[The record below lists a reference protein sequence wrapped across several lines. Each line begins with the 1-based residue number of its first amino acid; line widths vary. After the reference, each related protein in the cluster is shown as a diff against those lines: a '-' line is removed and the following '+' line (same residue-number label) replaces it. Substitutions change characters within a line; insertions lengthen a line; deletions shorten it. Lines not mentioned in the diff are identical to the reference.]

1 LYCQMLEEAIRTV
14 RGEEVLPHIE
24 PELRLEVQGYLPET
38 YVESEAQRLEIYRR
52 CALLT
57 EPAALEALRQEL
69 QDRFGPPPPAVER
82 LLLVIE
88 VKLLARQLFLERI
101 EQRGLEVLLTFHPQ
115 TPVEPHRLL
124 QWLQTTAPR
133 FRFHSE
139 HVVRMPLPRSTAEAR
154 LLLLKK
160 RLQQLH
166 AGASM

>member
-1 LYCQMLEEAIRTV
+1 
-14 RGEEVLPHIE
+14 
-24 PELRLEVQGYLPET
+24 
-38 YVESEAQRLEIYRR
+38 VESEAQRLEIYRR

-57 EPAALEALRQEL
+57 EPVALEALRQEI
-69 QDRFGPPPPAVER
+69 QDRFGPSPPAVER

-88 VKLLARQLFLERI
+88 VKLLARQLLLERI

-115 TPVEPHRLL
+115 TPIEPHHLL
-124 QWLQTTAPR
+124 RWLQSTAPR

-154 LLLLKK
+154 LSLLKK

-166 AGASM
+166 VGASI

>member
-1 LYCQMLEEAIRTV
+1 MAPC
-14 RGEEVLPHIE
+14 H
-24 PELRLEVQGYLPET
+24 
-38 YVESEAQRLEIYRR
+38 RR
-52 CALLT
+52 
-57 EPAALEALRQEL
+57 
-69 QDRFGPPPPAVER
+69 VER

-88 VKLLARQLFLERI
+88 VKLLAHQLLLERI

-139 HVVRMPLPRSTAEAR
+139 HVVRMPLPRTTAEAQ

-166 AGASM
+166 VDASM

>member
-1 LYCQMLEEAIRTV
+1 M
-14 RGEEVLPHIE
+14 
-24 PELRLEVQGYLPET
+24 
-38 YVESEAQRLEIYRR
+38 
-52 CALLT
+52 
-57 EPAALEALRQEL
+57 
-69 QDRFGPPPPAVER
+69 ER

-124 QWLQTTAPR
+124 QWLQSTAPR

-154 LLLLKK
+154 LSLLKK

-166 AGASM
+166 VGASI

>member
-1 LYCQMLEEAIRTV
+1 MDSAA
-14 RGEEVLPHIE
+14 P
-24 PELRLEVQGYLPET
+24 
-38 YVESEAQRLEIYRR
+38 RLEIYRR

-57 EPAALEALRQEL
+57 EPAALDPLRQEL

-88 VKLLARQLFLERI
+88 LKLLARQLFLERI

-115 TPVEPHRLL
+115 TRVEPHRLL

-139 HVVRMPLPRSTAEAR
+139 RVVRLPLPRSTAEAR

-160 RLQQLH
+160 RLQELH
-166 AGASM
+166 VGVSM

>member
-1 LYCQMLEEAIRTV
+1 MWTAKHSAWRSIGAVPCSQSRRPLRPCVRSFRTV
-14 RGEEVLPHIE
+14 L
-24 PELRLEVQGYLPET
+24 
-38 YVESEAQRLEIYRR
+38 A
-52 CALLT
+52 
-57 EPAALEALRQEL
+57 
-69 QDRFGPPPPAVER
+69 PPAVER

-139 HVVRMPLPRSTAEAR
+139 HVVRMPLPRTTAEAR

-166 AGASM
+166 VGASM